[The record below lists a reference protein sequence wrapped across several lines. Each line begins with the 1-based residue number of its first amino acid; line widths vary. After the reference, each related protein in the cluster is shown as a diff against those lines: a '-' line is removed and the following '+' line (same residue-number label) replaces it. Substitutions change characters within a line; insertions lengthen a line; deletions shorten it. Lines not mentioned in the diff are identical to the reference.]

1 MQSTF
6 GGTKSAGFE
15 GPIPPP
21 QKNLN
26 VKTNFLMEIGGQQGC
41 LLCSSLLS
49 FFASHSILSLALP
62 LQILYSPVFS
72 SERRA
77 KFVSKYKKE
86 EKKFFFD
93 LDEKYHEVK
102 EKCEGELSASSK
114 TKILVP

>member
-21 QKNLN
+21 PPPPKKKKSKCENQFPDGNWWPAG
-26 VKTNFLMEIGGQQGC
+26 VFA
-41 LLCSSLLS
+41 LLFSPLI
-49 FFASHSILSLALP
+49 FFASHSILSPALP

-77 KFVSKYKKE
+77 MFVSKYKKE
-86 EKKFFFD
+86 EKNFFF
-93 LDEKYHEVK
+93 
-102 EKCEGELSASSK
+102 
-114 TKILVP
+114 